1 MLFSQYLHRNSL
13 VQRAMT
19 PILDR
24 ITSQPG
30 RAIEADKRMVARLD
44 LTSRILFLFTNLP
57 YWVVFIAAVVNAV
70 ECAEFEPERW
80 ERHRG
85 VVMRY
90 ASIARRRPFLRSY
103 RINSHAHI
111 PDEARWLYMRMCLQC
126 KVEVAETIHSPNLL
140 KKLKALDSSRALT
153 AVLTLGTCHGW
164 RQVLDFFAFA
174 FPVFMLGL
182 FSKRFNYH
190 YTYITLHGLWHF
202 LTAFLAWKALLRR

>member
-1 MLFSQYLHRNSL
+1 
-13 VQRAMT
+13 MT
-19 PILDR
+19 PMLDR

-44 LTSRILFLFTNLP
+44 LTSRILFLLTNLP

-70 ECAEFEPERW
+70 KVQSSSPNVGRGIVESLCDMPALHVVGLFCVATASTVMHTSQMRLGGFICGCACN
-80 ERHRG
+80 
-85 VVMRY
+85 
-90 ASIARRRPFLRSY
+90 ARSKSLKRF
-103 RINSHAHI
+103 
-111 PDEARWLYMRMCLQC
+111 
-126 KVEVAETIHSPNLL
+126 HSPNLL
-140 KKLKALDSSRALT
+140 KKLKALDSSCALT

-164 RQVLDFFAFA
+164 LQVFEFFAFA